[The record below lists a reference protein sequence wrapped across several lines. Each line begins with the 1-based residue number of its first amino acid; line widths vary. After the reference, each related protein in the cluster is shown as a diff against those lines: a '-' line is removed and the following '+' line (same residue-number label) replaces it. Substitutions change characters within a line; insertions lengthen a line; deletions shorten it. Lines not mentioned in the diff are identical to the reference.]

1 MWMPAQTPAC
11 KGVMQ
16 GVRFPGSP
24 RKARPGYEHAQ
35 SYRCMANRM
44 HQTTPCLV
52 GDDAGN
58 AGVLGAH
65 AGASII
71 LLPVDTSLLRPAGC
85 RWWAGLAVGVA
96 AEGSEGQGVSC
107 QEPWLTT
114 TTAAGSARPRV
125 ANHAFQLGALRDNS
139 AAVFT
144 HPRLPQPGP

>member
-1 MWMPAQTPAC
+1 MRRVTDAWQI
-11 KGVMQ
+11 
-16 GVRFPGSP
+16 
-24 RKARPGYEHAQ
+24 
-35 SYRCMANRM
+35 RM

-114 TTAAGSARPRV
+114 TTATGSARPRGC
-125 ANHAFQLGALRDNS
+125 QS
-139 AAVFT
+139 C
-144 HPRLPQPGP
+144 LPTRRIAG